1 MMIVIKS
8 KREKVETIFNDYP
21 DAILADVTSKSP
33 YLGLRQLSPF
43 YPWGEIPVSYSP
55 GITATCVEAV
65 WQGLKVF
72 DSMDID
78 ETLFLNDTMRGLKR
92 TTRKYGKVLGHRKG
106 VNGDVLLGYLE
117 ARKKIYIPTYRWML
131 EHKAYNTI
139 RYFRQFCTE
148 NPNKTIVLLD
158 YQTNCDIENLRKPL
172 SHASLIKAYIEG
184 IYPYDDVIIEKTI
197 QHYYCGRKIIQWT
210 TTERQYKQLPVF
222 EQLDN
227 QLKLDF
233 DE

>member
-1 MMIVIKS
+1 MIVIES
-8 KREKVETIFNDYP
+8 KRRKSNNLSDKYQNAVF
-21 DAILADVTSKSP
+21 ADVTSQSP
-33 YLGLRQLSPF
+33 YLWLRQLSPF
-43 YPWGEIPVSYSP
+43 YPWGGIPVSYSP

-72 DSMDID
+72 ESLDID
-78 ETLFLNDTMRGLKR
+78 ETIFLNDTMRGLKR
-92 TTRKYGKVLGHRKG
+92 TARKYGKVLGHRKG
-106 VNGDVLLGYLE
+106 VHGDVLLGYLE

-131 EHKAYNTI
+131 EHKAHNTI
-139 RYFRQFCTE
+139 QYFRQFCTD
-148 NPNKTIVLLD
+148 NPDKTIVLLD
-158 YQTNCDIENLRKPL
+158 YQTNCDIEDLRKPL
-172 SHASLIKAYIEG
+172 SHAFLIKAYIEG
-184 IYPYDDVIIEKTI
+184 IHPYDDVIIEKTI
-197 QHYYCGRKIIQWT
+197 QHYYCGKNVIQWT